1 MADHL
6 QRLADFSILAFVVS
20 SMLAMGMSERLA
32 DVLEPLKKP
41 LSIVLALSVNFVL
54 SPLVAVVLSR
64 LVPLQPGHAVGL
76 LLLGTAAGA
85 PFLPKLAEISGG
97 SLAYSVALMVLLM
110 GGSIVF
116 MPLTLPLIVPG
127 VSAGPWAIAKPL
139 LLFMLTPLAL
149 GFTIGLARASWVRGL
164 AIFARRISSLSLVLV
179 VVLMIGLNL
188 KTLVGTLG
196 SYAIGTYG
204 LYMLAIIGAGYL
216 LGATDKST
224 RTVFALGAGSRN
236 IVAALVVARASFDDP
251 AVTSCCLLLCR
262 QSGGAAC
269 PRQSDA
275 ANGDNVI
282 ELLRLSVQRARLA
295 LARQAGWLYREATVA
310 PAVPVWFQIVFRML
324 KGLSCCISSV
334 VPVVPDKRAHWGRA
348 SSGR

>member
-1 MADHL
+1 VLDIVSPNCGYASRDRPAIMTDHL

-20 SMLAMGMSERLA
+20 SMLAIGMSERLV
-32 DVLEPLKKP
+32 DVIAPLKKP
-41 LSIVLALSVNFVL
+41 LSIVLALVVNFVL
-54 SPLVAVVLSR
+54 SPLFAVALSR

-127 VSAGPWAIAKPL
+127 VSAGPWAIATPL

-149 GFTIGLARASWVRGL
+149 GFTLALACASWVKGL
-164 AIFARRISSLSLVLV
+164 VIFARRISNLSLVLV

-188 KTLVGTLG
+188 KTLLGTVG

-251 AVTSCCLLLCR
+251 AVTVMLLVAFIVSL
-262 QSGGAAC
+262 
-269 PRQSDA
+269 
-275 ANGDNVI
+275 VV
-282 ELLRLSVQRARLA
+282 LLA
-295 LARQAGWLYREATVA
+295 LAKAMRLMATT
-310 PAVPVWFQIVFRML
+310 
-324 KGLSCCISSV
+324 
-334 VPVVPDKRAHWGRA
+334 
-348 SSGR
+348 